1 MSINSGS
8 LMNEGHAGAN
18 GGTLGS
24 MERHAM
30 YPHLFEPLDFGFM
43 SLPNRVLMGS
53 MHTGLEEERGGM
65 QRLARFYA
73 DRAAGEAGLI
83 VTGGIAPNRQGVVA
97 WGGSRMSTSAH
108 ARSHRVMTDAVHQEG
123 GRMAMQIL
131 HAGRYAYTP
140 FCVAPSALKAPIGR
154 FKPRALSARGV
165 ERTIQDFV
173 RSAVLARE
181 AGYDGV
187 EIMGSEGYL
196 INQFVAAETNHR
208 KDVWGGD
215 FQRRCRFPEEI
226 LKRIRAAVG
235 PDFLLMYRLSMLDL
249 VAGGSNWL
257 EVEAL
262 AQTAVASGA
271 NMLNTGIGWHE
282 ARIPTI
288 ATMVPRGGFQ
298 FVTARLKGAVD
309 VPLVT
314 TNRFNDPKDCEEAL
328 ASGAS
333 DMISMARPFLA
344 DPFLVRKARLA
355 RAEDI
360 NTCIGCNQACLDH
373 VFEQKVASCLV
384 NPRACHEDQFPAL
397 HRPESQEEGASRTGR
412 ATTELIGKTV
422 AVIGGGPAGMSAA
435 LERARLGAQVV
446 LFEAQTKLGGQ
457 FLLAQRIPGKEEFEE
472 TIRYFSKQLE
482 HAGVELRLGQRATSV
497 DVATFDEVVLATGVE
512 PRPLNLPGA
521 ERPEVVSY
529 VQVLSGQV
537 EVGERVAIV
546 GAGGIGFDVSDFLT
560 HDADADGFMASW
572 GVDTSLTQRGG
583 LTPATRKPS
592 QRSLTMYQRSDKKMG
607 GGLGKTT
614 GWIHRLT
621 LKQRGVRQVTGVEYL
636 RIDDDGFHVRL
647 PDGTVHTQ
655 AVDHVVVCA
664 GQQSFVPQGLSHPN
678 MKVIGGARDAR
689 GLDAKRAIMEGM
701 VQAGTPA

>member
-1 MSINSGS
+1 MNDNHPGENGS
-8 LMNEGHAGAN
+8 
-18 GGTLGS
+18 TLGS
-24 MERHAM
+24 MERHER

-73 DRAAGEAGLI
+73 ERAAGEAGLI

-108 ARSHRVMTDAVHQEG
+108 ARSHRVMTDAVHNEG

-140 FCVAPSALKAPIGR
+140 FCVAPTSLKAPIGR

-165 ERTIQDFV
+165 ERTIKDFV

-208 KDVWGGD
+208 QDAWGGD
-215 FQRRCRFPEEI
+215 FDRRCRFPEEI

-249 VAGGSNWL
+249 VAGGSDWK

-262 AQTAVASGA
+262 AQTAVAAGA

-298 FVTARLKGAVD
+298 FVTARLKGSVG

-328 ASGAS
+328 ASGAA
-333 DMISMARPFLA
+333 DMVSMARPFLA
-344 DPFLVRKARLA
+344 DPFLVRKARLS

-384 NPRACHEDQFPAL
+384 NPRACHEDHFPAL
-397 HRPESQEEGASRTGR
+397 QPPESRDAGTFRTGR
-412 ATTELIGKTV
+412 SSNEQVGKNV

-446 LFEAQTKLGGQ
+446 LFEAHPKLGGQ

-472 TIRYFSKQLE
+472 TIRYFSQQLD
-482 HAGVELRLGQRATSV
+482 HAGVELRLGQWATTE
-497 DVATFDEVVLATGVE
+497 DVAQFDEVVLATGVR
-512 PRPLNLPGA
+512 PRALNLPGTD
-521 ERPEVVSY
+521 RPEVVSY
-529 VQVLSGQV
+529 VQVLSGEVQV
-537 EVGERVAIV
+537 GDRVAIV

-572 GVDTSLTQRGG
+572 GVDTSLSKRGG
-583 LTPATRKPS
+583 LTLPKRKPS

-621 LKQRGVRQVTGVEYL
+621 LKQRGVRQISGAEYL
-636 RIDDDGFHVRL
+636 RIDDEGFHVRL
-647 PDGTVHTQ
+647 PDGKVHTQ
-655 AVDHVVVCA
+655 PVDHVVVCA
-664 GQQSFVPQGLSHPN
+664 GQQSFVPKGLTHPN

-701 VQAGTPA
+701 IQSSTLA